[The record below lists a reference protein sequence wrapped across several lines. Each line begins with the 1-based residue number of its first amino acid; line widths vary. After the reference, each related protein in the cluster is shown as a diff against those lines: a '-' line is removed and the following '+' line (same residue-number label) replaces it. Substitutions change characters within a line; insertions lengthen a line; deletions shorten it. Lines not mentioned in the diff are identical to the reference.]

1 MKKKVILEFKVNSEK
16 IKELMNFLEN
26 NLENVRSFKGC
37 SLVKVYY
44 NADDSKMIFDETW
57 KTTAHHKEY
66 LNFITENGIMEKL
79 LSFTVST
86 PEIKYFDIV
95 NL

>member
-1 MKKKVILEFKVNSEK
+1 
-16 IKELMNFLEN
+16 
-26 NLENVRSFKGC
+26 
-37 SLVKVYY
+37 
-44 NADDSKMIFDETW
+44 MIFDETW